1 MISVVSTYKIYEDQ
15 SWLDVSNHLYGN
27 VGYSFELAV
36 LNNLSP
42 SDMLK
47 AGQEIIY
54 NPENTKDL
62 LVLKSLNDNNSIPA
76 TARTEAGNEIPTLKG
91 IGYMR
96 IGGDFK
102 VS

>member
-1 MISVVSTYKIYEDQ
+1 MENIYKIYEDQ

-27 VGYSFELAV
+27 VSYSFELAV
-36 LNNLSP
+36 LNNSSP

-54 NPENTKDL
+54 NTENTKDL
-62 LVLKSLNDNNSIPA
+62 LVLKSLNDNESIPA
-76 TARTEAGNEIPTLKG
+76 TARTEGENGEIPNLKG

-96 IGGDFK
+96 ISGDFK

>member
-1 MISVVSTYKIYEDQ
+1 MENIYKIYENQ

-27 VGYSFELAV
+27 VGYSFELAI
-36 LNNLSP
+36 LNNASP

-54 NPENTKDL
+54 NAENTKEV
-62 LVLKSLNDNNSIPA
+62 LVLKSLNDNKSIPA
-76 TARTEAGNEIPTLKG
+76 TAKTDGNNEIPVLRG

>member
-1 MISVVSTYKIYEDQ
+1 MSVVGTYKIYENQ
-15 SWLDVSNHLYGN
+15 SWLDVSNHLYGS
-27 VGYSFELAV
+27 VSYSFELAI
-36 LNNLSP
+36 LNNAVP

-47 AGQEIIY
+47 AGQDIIF
-54 NPENTKDL
+54 NVENIKDI

-76 TARTEAGNEIPTLKG
+76 TAKTDQQNNEIPTLKG

-96 IGGDFK
+96 IEGDFK